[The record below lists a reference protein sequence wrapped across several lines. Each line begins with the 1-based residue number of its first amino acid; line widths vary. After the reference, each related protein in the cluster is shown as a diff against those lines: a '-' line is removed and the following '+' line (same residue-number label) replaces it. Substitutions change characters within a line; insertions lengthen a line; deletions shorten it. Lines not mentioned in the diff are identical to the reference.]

1 MPLQLETLSF
11 SNQVKSLLILLY
23 ACRNSS
29 INTWT
34 QVTDFII
41 KGFYR
46 VIQGKVEVAKA
57 ITKLPFDMIC
67 FTGSTATGRL
77 VAMEAAKNL
86 TPCIL

>member
-1 MPLQLETLSF
+1 M
-11 SNQVKSLLILLY
+11 
-23 ACRNSS
+23 
-29 INTWT
+29 
-34 QVTDFII
+34 

-46 VIQGKVEVAKA
+46 VIQGKLEVAKA